1 MPLSATFFRVP
12 LSLGLRGADGERQGE
27 GEGAGYKGFHRR
39 FCLFFLW
46 LWKVSQ
52 PLAATT
58 VISTSTDGRASS
70 AWTVVR
76 LGAWPVGNHWVQTS
90 FRAAKS
96 RAMSFR

>member
-1 MPLSATFFRVP
+1 MLDTRIFIGGSA
-12 LSLGLRGADGERQGE
+12 S
-27 GEGAGYKGFHRR
+27 
-39 FCLFFLW
+39 FFLW

-76 LGAWPVGNHWVQTS
+76 LGAWPVGNHWVQT
-90 FRAAKS
+90 
-96 RAMSFR
+96 